1 MPSEGDNVS
10 RLEVASAR
18 RTARVYTR
26 GPRAMWLLYL
36 LALILGGGILFVQ
49 VVAGGHHDGADHFG
63 HLGDSDHLGGPD
75 HHAEQGPGVL
85 SIRSVTYGLF
95 AFGFV
100 GTCLHA
106 LHLAGEPAT
115 LGVAAVSG
123 AVVTLAVGTTLRSL
137 SDPEASGEAALLE
150 ARGRSGRVL
159 VPLSRDQ
166 RGKVRVQ
173 IKGQTVDLLAT
184 TSGGELKAGVEV
196 VVLDVRGDVAEV
208 VAAPEA
214 KP

>member
-1 MPSEGDNVS
+1 
-10 RLEVASAR
+10 
-18 RTARVYTR
+18 
-26 GPRAMWLLYL
+26 
-36 LALILGGGILFVQ
+36 
-49 VVAGGHHDGADHFG
+49 
-63 HLGDSDHLGGPD
+63 
-75 HHAEQGPGVL
+75 
-85 SIRSVTYGLF
+85 
-95 AFGFV
+95 
-100 GTCLHA
+100 
-106 LHLAGEPAT
+106 
-115 LGVAAVSG
+115 
-123 AVVTLAVGTTLRSL
+123 L

-159 VPLSRDQ
+159 VPLSRDH